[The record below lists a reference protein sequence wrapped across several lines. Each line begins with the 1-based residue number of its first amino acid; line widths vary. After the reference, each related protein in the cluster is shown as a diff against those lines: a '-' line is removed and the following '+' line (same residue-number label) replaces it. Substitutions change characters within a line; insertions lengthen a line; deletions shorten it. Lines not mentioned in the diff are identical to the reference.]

1 MQYSTQ
7 YFRNPAAE
15 ITHWPAGYIRAD
27 WHSMA
32 ADPIELRA
40 IYGHVLRAMQRYG
53 VTAVLFVHQQP
64 EAIPE
69 DLQQWLLA
77 EWIPRAM
84 REANYR
90 RCALVEVYQPTT
102 ETDARAISQ
111 HLVGKMEFSFFTD
124 VAAAAAWLLRPA
136 E

>member
-1 MQYSTQ
+1 MLTSSQ

-15 ITHWPAGYIRAD
+15 ITYYPAGYVRAD
-27 WHSMA
+27 WRSMA
-32 ADPIELRA
+32 AEPAELRA

-64 EAIPE
+64 EAITPE
-69 DLQQWLLA
+69 LQHWVVE

-84 REANYR
+84 REANYQ
-90 RCALVEVYQPTT
+90 RCALVEVYQPTS

-111 HLVGKMEFSFFTD
+111 LLAGKMEFSFFAE
-124 VAAAAAWLLRPA
+124 VEAAAAWLVRP
-136 E
+136 EN